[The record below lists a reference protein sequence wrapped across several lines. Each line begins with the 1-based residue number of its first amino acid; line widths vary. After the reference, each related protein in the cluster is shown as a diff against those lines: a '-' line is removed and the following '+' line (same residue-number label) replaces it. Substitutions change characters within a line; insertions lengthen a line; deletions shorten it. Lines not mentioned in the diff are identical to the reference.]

1 MARPR
6 EFDESA
12 VINRALQQF
21 WANGY
26 EATSVDDLCAVTGLN
41 RSSLYRA
48 FGSKRDLLD
57 VALAAYEAN
66 ALNGIARLFAQHP
79 INDAAR
85 LFLSGL
91 FGERSDAIG
100 RWGCLIGNCAGELAA
115 RDEKARKQIRRSL
128 RRIEDVLY
136 DALVRAQRDGALSD
150 RADPRALAQFLLTQA
165 QGLRLV
171 SKTNPP
177 PGVLENIVTTTLS
190 VLR

>member
-1 MARPR
+1 M
-6 EFDESA
+6 
-12 VINRALQQF
+12 LK
-21 WANGY
+21 
-26 EATSVDDLCAVTGLN
+26 T
-41 RSSLYRA
+41 RSSLWSILA
-48 FGSKRDLLD
+48 VLL
-57 VALAAYEAN
+57 
-66 ALNGIARLFAQHP
+66 
-79 INDAAR
+79 
-85 LFLSGL
+85 LFLFVGSL
-91 FGERSDAIG
+91 V
-100 RWGCLIGNCAGELAA
+100 AA
-115 RDEKARKQIRRSL
+115 EPIPLEDFFKNPEQAYFQLSPDGKYISFTKPYKARKQIRRSL